1 MNMTVNLT
9 DTSLTTR
16 LADPVFREY
25 INKACEVVQRSG
37 IVRRNVLSAQTS
49 KINNKLKAYITLVSQ
64 THMHQVAIRKIA
76 FSIL

>member
-37 IVRRNVLSAQTS
+37 KWEEMFCLH
-49 KINNKLKAYITLVSQ
+49 KLVK
-64 THMHQVAIRKIA
+64 
-76 FSIL
+76 